1 MTAAIVSLG
10 LVVAVLGVLVIGLL
24 RSHADVLRA
33 LHELGVGEEQ
43 LTAPERQAHRS
54 AASGVR
60 TVPGVPEPGDASALG
75 RRVDVAG
82 IDPDGGAV
90 NVGLDGSASMT
101 LLAFLSTGCS
111 TCHDFWRAFDT
122 DEVDRVPGDATRI
135 VIVTRGPDA
144 ESPAA
149 VAELAP
155 ARVTTVMS
163 SEAWDDYDVPVAPY
177 FLLVDG
183 TSGVVGEGAST
194 SWDQVVD
201 LIGKAAADAGV
212 RLDRRSGLSRRE
224 LLRGRDREARADR
237 ELRAAGIEPGAAEL
251 YEPANGPDG
260 DGRAAGA
267 P

>member
-1 MTAAIVSLG
+1 
-10 LVVAVLGVLVIGLL
+10 
-24 RSHADVLRA
+24 
-33 LHELGVGEEQ
+33 
-43 LTAPERQAHRS
+43 
-54 AASGVR
+54 
-60 TVPGVPEPGDASALG
+60 
-75 RRVDVAG
+75 
-82 IDPDGGAV
+82 
-90 NVGLDGSASMT
+90 MT

-122 DEVDRVPGDATRI
+122 DEVDHVPGDATRI
-135 VIVTRGPDA
+135 VIVTRGADA

-163 SEAWDDYDVPVAPY
+163 SQAWDDYDVPVAPY

-183 TSGVVGEGAST
+183 TSGVVGEGASA

-201 LIGKAAADAGV
+201 LLGKAAADAGV

-237 ELRAAGIEPGAAEL
+237 ELRAAGIEPGATEL

-260 DGRAAGA
+260 DGRAGEA